1 MTLSSVC
8 KQGSERAMSTAL
20 IDATQLADL
29 GSNCIIVDCRFSLAD
44 PALGWQQYQ
53 QNHIPGAFFLD
64 LERHLSGAVTAN
76 TGRHPLPPI
85 DDFEN
90 TLRAIGVTPSSQIVA
105 YDECMGAFAARLW
118 WLCRWLGHKRV
129 AVLDGGLQAWQRL
142 GLALET
148 KANELA
154 SVHGTFSAKP
164 NPAMVID
171 ADTLQL
177 DLANASIRLIDART
191 EERFEG
197 AVEPIDSVA
206 GHIPGALNLPFED
219 NLDPDGH
226 FHFLPRDIL
235 TERHDGTRNTVHMC
249 GSGVTACHNILASV
263 HAGLAMPRLYPGSW
277 SEWIRDPGRAT
288 ERQTA

>member
-1 MTLSSVC
+1 
-8 KQGSERAMSTAL
+8 MSTVFTAL
-20 IDATQLADL
+20 IDAPQLTDL

-44 PALGWQQYQ
+44 PALGLQQYQ
-53 QNHIPGAFFLD
+53 RNHIPGAFFLD
-64 LERHLSGAVTAN
+64 LETHLSAVVTAS
-76 TGRHPLPPI
+76 TGRHPLPSI

-90 TLRAIGVTPSSQIVA
+90 TLRDIGVTPTSQIVA

-118 WLCRWLGHKRV
+118 WLCRWLGHERV

-142 GLALET
+142 ELALET
-148 KANELA
+148 KTNELA
-154 SVHGTFSAKP
+154 ATRGTFSAKP
-164 NPAMVID
+164 NSAMVID

-177 DLANASIRLIDART
+177 GLADKSIRLVDARAQ
-191 EERFEG
+191 ERFDG

-206 GHIPGALNLPFED
+206 GHIPGARNLHFED
-219 NLDPDGH
+219 NLDPDRH
-226 FHFLPRDIL
+226 SHFLPRDIL
-235 TERHDGTRNTVHMC
+235 ARRHASTGNSVHMC

-277 SEWIRDPGRAT
+277 SEWIRDPRRAS

>member
-1 MTLSSVC
+1 MF
-8 KQGSERAMSTAL
+8 TAL

-53 QNHIPGAFFLD
+53 QKHIPGAFFLD
-64 LERHLSGAVTAN
+64 LERHLSGVVTAS
-76 TGRHPLPPI
+76 TGRHPLPPV

-90 TLRAIGVTPSSQIVA
+90 ALRDIGVTPSSQIVA

-118 WLCRWLGHKRV
+118 WLCRWLGHERV

-148 KANELA
+148 KTNEFA
-154 SVHGTFSAKP
+154 SARGNFSAKP
-164 NPAMVID
+164 NPAMVSD
-171 ADTLQL
+171 ADSLQL
-177 DLANASIRLIDART
+177 SLANESIRLIDARAQARFDGA
-191 EERFEG
+191 EER
-197 AVEPIDSVA
+197 IDSVA
-206 GHIPGALNLPFED
+206 GHIPGARNLPFEE

-226 FHFLPRDIL
+226 FLPRDSLIR
-235 TERHDGTRNTVHMC
+235 RHASTKNTVHMC

-263 HAGLAMPRLYPGSW
+263 HAGLAMPQLYPGSW
-277 SEWIRDPGRAT
+277 SEWIRDP
-288 ERQTA
+288 ERPIAGPAAS